1 MRKGFVSAAI
11 VVAASTVLLTGCAD
25 VRTNVHAT
33 ASSGFADGERTY
45 ALARTRALSRDV
57 GPVRIRYE
65 AFVREELARQ
75 GFTVAPAGAA
85 HYLVS
90 LAYEAHGV
98 SVVAASAE
106 CAASDVCAD
115 PAARASGSQG
125 AGATVHS
132 LTLRFFESS
141 SGREVYKVT
150 ASRRERDADP
160 ASAIPYLVK
169 SALARLPYQ
178 GHEDWSIQFKDGN
191 GNTDTGPDVVAVEPA
206 DASR

>member
-1 MRKGFVSAAI
+1 MPAAI
-11 VVAASTVLLTGCAD
+11 AVAALVGMLAGCAD
-25 VRTNVHAT
+25 VRTDVHAT

-57 GPVRIRYE
+57 GPVQIRYE
-65 AFVREELARQ
+65 ALVREELARQ
-75 GFTVAPAGAA
+75 GFMAAPADTA

-90 LAYEAHGV
+90 LTYEARGAGV
-98 SVVAASAE
+98 VVARAE
-106 CAASDVCAD
+106 CAASDGCAD
-115 PAARASGSQG
+115 PAARASGSRSSG
-125 AGATVHS
+125 STVHS
-132 LTLRFFESS
+132 LTLRFFEGS

-150 ASRRERDADP
+150 ASRRERDTDP

-178 GHEDWSIQFKDGN
+178 GHADWSIQFKDGN
-191 GNTDTGPDVVAVEPA
+191 GSSDTGPDVVTVEPA